1 MSLRFDKN
9 TLKQA
14 YEEELSYF
22 RIGPGANNK
31 IKQFLEQD
39 IMVMTNDGRNQLT
52 QQQMLLA
59 INNMNIFTSADIF
72 TYCLQLYYDGGDV
85 TESLYSSGIERTSAY
100 FDTIQCEPPHPTYVG
115 ESKPEYIETVMFRCF
130 SNYIVK
136 KGYRAKDVYRFM
148 IRFGCIYNA
157 MSSINII
164 MQVFTLL
171 SNNDYYLRSGNL
183 DEGSEHGHAD
193 RNLFTGSGK
202 IINFTSSSYSQ
213 ITSRSF
219 INVRG
224 QPFLLTIDYGN
235 LDRLDARPYAYVL
248 QALFYMRDNRVSD
261 YEGTKMRLM
270 QEDIQRQQRQQE
282 LDRWLEART
291 QGFLQA
297 GGNGGGNKRRKSK
310 KIINMKNKNKSRY
323 RRRQRQ
329 RQGQRQGQGQKR
341 SRSTTTKT
349 IKTKLI

>member
-1 MSLRFDKN
+1 
-9 TLKQA
+9 
-14 YEEELSYF
+14 
-22 RIGPGANNK
+22 
-31 IKQFLEQD
+31 
-39 IMVMTNDGRNQLT
+39 
-52 QQQMLLA
+52 
-59 INNMNIFTSADIF
+59 
-72 TYCLQLYYDGGDV
+72 
-85 TESLYSSGIERTSAY
+85 
-100 FDTIQCEPPHPTYVG
+100 
-115 ESKPEYIETVMFRCF
+115 
-130 SNYIVK
+130 
-136 KGYRAKDVYRFM
+136 
-148 IRFGCIYNA
+148 

-310 KIINMKNKNKSRY
+310 RLYKFDC
-323 RRRQRQ
+323 
-329 RQGQRQGQGQKR
+329 
-341 SRSTTTKT
+341 
-349 IKTKLI
+349 